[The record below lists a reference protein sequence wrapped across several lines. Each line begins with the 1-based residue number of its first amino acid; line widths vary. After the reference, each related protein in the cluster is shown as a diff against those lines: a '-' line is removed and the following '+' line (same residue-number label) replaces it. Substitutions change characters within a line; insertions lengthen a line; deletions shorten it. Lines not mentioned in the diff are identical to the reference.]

1 MNLNLDYS
9 VNKIKKDLS
18 NLKDDNVSDIIDDI
32 ASMQYSY
39 LTEITD
45 INTTGDLTKYIKEE
59 FKNGNKKISIDSRTN
74 FRLIDLSKIIE
85 YFEKDNY
92 TIELRKQYDAC
103 NKICN
108 NIKRSINYKK
118 LNTIITSNLSSKNL

>member
-1 MNLNLDYS
+1 M
-9 VNKIKKDLS
+9 VIR
-18 NLKDDNVSDIIDDI
+18 
-32 ASMQYSY
+32 
-39 LTEITD
+39 
-45 INTTGDLTKYIKEE
+45 
-59 FKNGNKKISIDSRTN
+59 KISIYSRTN

-103 NKICN
+103 NKTCN

>member
-1 MNLNLDYS
+1 M
-9 VNKIKKDLS
+9 VIR
-18 NLKDDNVSDIIDDI
+18 
-32 ASMQYSY
+32 
-39 LTEITD
+39 
-45 INTTGDLTKYIKEE
+45 
-59 FKNGNKKISIDSRTN
+59 KISIDSRTN